1 MSIALEHATPVGDDA
16 RRSSNG
22 WMHRRVCYSFLGG
35 GTWIAFSII
44 MSTPQHHI
52 IKETSDS
59 LSRLFQDEFKR
70 NGYKRVHI
78 IDEAPKPDAVEGKLP
93 AVSLYLYQISLDPFS
108 EDGNMVEEVVEIAQ
122 QDGSSKE
129 FMRRRRMWIRL
140 DYLISA
146 WAQTPEDEQL
156 LIGLIIRTMI
166 DNENVTGDQL
176 RGQSFLFEEDFSL
189 PLQLSTRLD
198 EGTLSRFWGS
208 LNQPVRPAIQAWTIV
223 PILPEKMSE
232 FTRVQQRS
240 LEYRNIHDPKV
251 REQGP
256 SPNPFSRR
264 LDLGGGK
271 KT

>member
-1 MSIALEHATPVGDDA
+1 MT
-16 RRSSNG
+16 
-22 WMHRRVCYSFLGG
+22 
-35 GTWIAFSII
+35 
-44 MSTPQHHI
+44 TPQHHI
-52 IKETSDS
+52 IKETSDT
-59 LSRLFQDEFKR
+59 LSRLLQDEFKR

-93 AVSLYLYQISLDPFS
+93 AVSLYLYQIALDPYS
-108 EDGNMVEEVVEIAQ
+108 EDGNIVEEIVEVPQ
-122 QDGSSKE
+122 QDGSVKE
-129 FMRRRRMWIRL
+129 FMRRRRLWIRL

-156 LIGLIIRTMI
+156 LIGLIIRTLI
-166 DNENVTGDQL
+166 DNEHIAGERL
-176 RGQSFLFEEDFSL
+176 RGASFQFEDDFTL

-208 LNQPVRPAIQAWTIV
+208 LNQPVRPAVQAWTIV

-232 FTRVQQRS
+232 FTRVQTRQ

-256 SPNPFSRR
+256 SPNPFARR

-271 KT
+271 R